1 MAEKPRIAIVGAGNL
16 GAALAVSLFRAGY
29 AVETIVAR
37 SQGAS
42 LQKAQRL
49 AKEVRA
55 RASVDLPKASRAKVV
70 WFCVPD
76 GKIEA
81 AARNLA
87 KRNDWRGIVALH
99 SSGALTSDELAA
111 LREPG
116 AAVASVHP
124 LMTFVRASRPSLAGV
139 PFVVE
144 GDAVAVRAAR
154 GIVKN
159 LRGQC
164 FPISKKDKVA
174 YHAWGTFASPLLTAL
189 LATTEQV
196 AGLAGVSATAARQRM
211 IPILMQTLANYASFG
226 AAGAF
231 SGPIVRGDVKT
242 VKKHLRA
249 LRGERKARDVYA
261 ALAASAIRLL
271 PTKNRR
277 ALEKLID

>member
-1 MAEKPRIAIVGAGNL
+1 
-16 GAALAVSLFRAGY
+16 
-29 AVETIVAR
+29 
-37 SQGAS
+37 
-42 LQKAQRL
+42 
-49 AKEVRA
+49 
-55 RASVDLPKASRAKVV
+55 
-70 WFCVPD
+70 
-76 GKIEA
+76 
-81 AARNLA
+81 
-87 KRNDWRGIVALH
+87 
-99 SSGALTSDELAA
+99 
-111 LREPG
+111 
-116 AAVASVHP
+116 
-124 LMTFVRASRPSLAGV
+124 
-139 PFVVE
+139 VVE

-196 AGLAGVSATAARQRM
+196 AGLAGVSGAAARQRM

-249 LRGERKARDVYA
+249 LRGEKNARAVYA

-277 ALEKLID
+277 GLEKLIDSKSSPKR